1 MAEPRGPPG
10 RSPHSGREAG
20 VCREQDNVLSGGSQE
35 WEKGPTRALK
45 RGRWGR
51 LWMSARQAS
60 VTLCCRWRQRWG
72 SEAPSG
78 RGLSR
83 CRNPAPGFLT
93 PTVSLQ
99 QRPPP
104 HLLQKK
110 AAEITGVMKDCPGP
124 SPAPLSQPDSAL
136 PDSRQLRLGTLAR
149 APHAGAEWTS
159 SRPPG
164 PQQASAPSTPP
175 PTPAPQKLT
184 GRQQT
189 VKGGLPWWFSG

>member
-1 MAEPRGPPG
+1 MCPGPPG
-10 RSPHSGREAG
+10 RSPHSGQEAG

-104 HLLQKK
+104 RPPAEESRRDNGGHERLPRAFSSPSVSARLSSPGLQ
-110 AAEITGVMKDCPGP
+110 AAATRDAGKSPTCRGCRVDFIQATR
-124 SPAPLSQPDSAL
+124 SPAGFSPQHS
-136 PDSRQLRLGTLAR
+136 
-149 APHAGAEWTS
+149 TS
-159 SRPPG
+159 NPCPTEAHRPP
-164 PQQASAPSTPP
+164 TN
-175 PTPAPQKLT
+175 
-184 GRQQT
+184 